1 MPNTSITKEALA
13 SALKTLLMRQPL
25 SKISIKDITDYC
37 SISRNTFYYH
47 FKDKYE
53 LVNWI
58 FLSDM
63 SEHVESFADPDKLP
77 ETFVDVCRVMYSH
90 RKFYQACFQYTGQNS
105 LYDYMLDFY
114 FNLWAQNLTHLYQ
127 KNQIVVKKE
136 ELSLAAK
143 MKTHALLG
151 TMIEWVR
158 AGMHDDYLSYF
169 EQMRSILEREA
180 VQIPFIYRKGNVKT
194 A

>member
-13 SALKTLLMRQPL
+13 SALRTLLINQPL

-58 FLSDM
+58 FFTDM
-63 SEHVESFADPDKLP
+63 SEQVESFADPDKLP
-77 ETFVDVCRVMYSH
+77 ETFVDVCRILYSK
-90 RKFYQACFQYTGQNS
+90 RKFYMACFQYMGQNS
-105 LYDYMLDFY
+105 LYEYMRDFY
-114 FNLWAQNLTHLYQ
+114 FQLWTQNLEHLYQ
-127 KNQIVVKKE
+127 EYQITIKRE
-136 ELSLAAK
+136 ELLLTAK

-151 TMIEWVR
+151 TLLEWVN
-158 AGMHDDYLSYF
+158 AGMHDDYIVYF

-180 VQIPFIYRKGNVKT
+180 VQTPVLYRKVRVKT